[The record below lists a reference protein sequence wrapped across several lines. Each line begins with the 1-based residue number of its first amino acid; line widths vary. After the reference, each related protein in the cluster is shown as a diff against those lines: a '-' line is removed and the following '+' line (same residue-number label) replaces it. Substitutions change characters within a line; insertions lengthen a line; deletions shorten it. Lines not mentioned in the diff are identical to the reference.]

1 MPVLDQDPIPDLA
14 VRASA
19 SRDRRQRLAPAIV
32 LGAETASLGVVR
44 ALGRHG
50 VPVVVLHYGATDTAH
65 RSRYVTARARIAP
78 PHEDEAAFVTDVLAA
93 AERYGGGLLIPTSDE
108 AVVAVSRNLSVLAD
122 RYTVACTPWEIT
134 ATFIEKRLTYEL
146 AQQIGVACPRT
157 LAPAS
162 RDDVLRY
169 AEDARFPCLVKPS
182 RGYRFVVRFHTKMFM
197 VYTREDLLARYD
209 QATAAGCEVVLQE
222 FIPGA
227 DGEGVN
233 YNSYWWDGAPLVEF
247 TAVKVRGGPP
257 AVGSPRVV
265 QSRFVPQ
272 VLAPGRAI
280 LRAMGFS
287 GYACTEFKRDPRDGR
302 LKLMEVNGR
311 HNLST
316 ALAVRC
322 GIDFPWL
329 QYRHLVHGVAPE
341 PTRFEE
347 GVYWIDLLRDV
358 GYSVTRRRAER
369 YPLRDYLRPYLHR
382 HVFAIPAWRD
392 PAPFVWEC
400 RTLLARLRGSR
411 RDRPASA
418 AVWTAAKD

>member
-1 MPVLDQDPIPDLA
+1 MKRVW
-14 VRASA
+14 
-19 SRDRRQRLAPAIV
+19 QRGDLAPAVV
-32 LGAETASLGVVR
+32 LGAETAGLGVVR
-44 ALGRHG
+44 ALGRHR

-65 RSRYVTARARIAP
+65 RSRYVTARAQVAAP
-78 PHEDEAAFVTDVLAA
+78 HADETAFVADVLAA
-93 AERYGGGLLIPTSDE
+93 AECYGGGLLVPTSDE
-108 AVVAVSRNLSVLAD
+108 AVVAVSRNLSVLTD

-146 AQQIGVACPRT
+146 AQRIGVPCPRT
-157 LAPAS
+157 VAPAS
-162 RDDVLRY
+162 RDEVLRY
-169 AEDARFPCLVKPS
+169 AEHARLPCLVKPS
-182 RGYRFVVRFHTKMFM
+182 RGYRFVARFHTKMFL
-197 VYTREDLLARYD
+197 VHTREELVARYE

-227 DGEGVN
+227 DGAGVN
-233 YNSYWWDGAPLVEF
+233 YNSYWWDGVPLVEF

-265 QSRFVPQ
+265 ESRFVPE

-287 GYACTEFKRDPRDGR
+287 GYACTEFKRDLRDGH

-329 QYRHLVHGVAPE
+329 QYRHLVHGELPAPA
-341 PTRFEE
+341 RFEE

-369 YPLRDYLRPYLHR
+369 YPLRDYLRPYGRR

-400 RTLLARLRGSR
+400 RGLLARLRGKR
-411 RDRPASA
+411 RKRPAAA
-418 AVWTAAKD
+418 AVWTAAPD

>member
-1 MPVLDQDPIPDLA
+1 MKRVW
-14 VRASA
+14 
-19 SRDRRQRLAPAIV
+19 QRGDLAPAVV
-32 LGAETASLGVVR
+32 LGGETAGLSVVR
-44 ALGRHG
+44 ALGRHR

-65 RSRYVTARARIAP
+65 RSRYVTARAKVAAP
-78 PHEDEAAFVTDVLAA
+78 HADEAAFVADLLAA
-93 AERYGGGLLIPTSDE
+93 AECYGGGLLVPTSDE
-108 AVVAVSRNLSVLAD
+108 AVVAVSRNLSALTD

-146 AQQIGVACPRT
+146 AQRIGVPCPRT
-157 LAPAS
+157 VAPAS
-162 RDDVLRY
+162 RDEVLRY
-169 AEDARFPCLVKPS
+169 AEHARLPCLVKPS
-182 RGYRFVVRFHTKMFM
+182 RGYRFVERFHTKMFL
-197 VYTREDLLARYD
+197 VHTREELVARYE

-227 DGEGVN
+227 DREGVN

-257 AVGSPRVV
+257 AVGSPRVAE
-265 QSRFVPQ
+265 SRFVPD

-280 LRAMGFS
+280 LGAMRFS
-287 GYACTEFKRDPRDGR
+287 GYACTEFKRDLRDGR

-329 QYRHLVHGVAPE
+329 QYRHLLYGELPQ

-358 GYSVTRRRAER
+358 GYSVTHRRAER
-369 YPLRDYLRPYLHR
+369 YPLRDYLRPYLRR

-400 RTLLARLRGSR
+400 RGLLRRLRGKR
-411 RDRPASA
+411 AARPSASA
-418 AVWTAAKD
+418 VLTAASE